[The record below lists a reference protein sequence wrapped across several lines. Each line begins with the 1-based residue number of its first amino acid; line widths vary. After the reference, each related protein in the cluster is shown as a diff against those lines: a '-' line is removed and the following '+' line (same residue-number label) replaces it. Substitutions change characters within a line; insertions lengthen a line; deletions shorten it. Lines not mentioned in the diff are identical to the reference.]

1 MRSILSFYALAFSF
15 FICIFANHPS
25 HAEISA
31 NHAQGAVR
39 IGPANDTCNAG
50 IEGAIRYHS
59 TNKNFEYCNAT
70 TWTQI
75 ASSACSLAS
84 MLDVQ
89 ITSPQDGQPLSYN
102 NATSKWVNSGCD
114 TSPNSVNFTDLTQQT
129 VSTQVSS
136 NIIQINGIGCTVDI
150 SISGTASPEYRICSD
165 NTCSAVTTNWTTA
178 VTPINSGSYI
188 QTRMTSS
195 ASGNTQF
202 NAVITVGSVSDTWSV
217 RTIGPKRVFVSSQTY
232 QGDLGGLIGA
242 DSKCQVLA
250 DAVNLGSTF
259 KAWLSDSTTSA
270 ASRFNQSALNYVMMN
285 GTTIANGWSDLT
297 DNTIDNVLNRD
308 ETNTVRSS
316 MPVWTNTT
324 TSGGVMATN
333 SSYNC
338 DNWTSNSSG
347 VDGYYGVTNWADYEW
362 TNSTYSSCSGARR
375 LYCFEQ

>member
-1 MRSILSFYALAFSF
+1 MRNSLSLYALAFSL
-15 FICIFANHPS
+15 ICIFANLPA

-39 IGPANDTCNAG
+39 IGPASDTCNSG

-75 ASSACSLAS
+75 ASSACTLAS

-102 NATSKWVNSGCD
+102 NATSKWINSGCD
-114 TSPNSVNFTDLTQQT
+114 TSPNSVSFTDLTQQT
-129 VSTQVSS
+129 VSTQVTS
-136 NIIQINGIGCTVDI
+136 NIIQINGIGCSVDA
-150 SISGTASPEYRICSD
+150 SISGTGSPQYRICSNSD
-165 NTCSAVTTNWTTA
+165 CSSVTTNWTTS
-178 VTPINSGSYI
+178 VNPINSGSYL
-188 QTRMTSS
+188 QARLTTS

-202 NAVITVGSVSDTWSV
+202 DAVITVGSISDTWSA

-232 QGDLGGLIGA
+232 DGNLGGLIGA

-259 KAWLSDSTTSA
+259 KAWLSDGTTSA
-270 ASRFNQSALNYVMMN
+270 ASRLTQSSLNYVMVN
-285 GTTIANGWSDLT
+285 GTVIANGWSDLT
-297 DNTIDNVLNRD
+297 DGTIDNVLNRD
-308 ETNTVRSS
+308 ETNTTRAAV
-316 MPVWTNTT
+316 PVWTNTST
-324 TSGGVMATN
+324 TGAIKEPLSTRNCESWTN
-333 SSYNC
+333 
-338 DNWTSNSSG
+338 NSSG
-347 VDGYYGVTNWADYEW
+347 IDAYYGMTNWADYEW
-362 TNSTYSSCSGARR
+362 TDSTYNPCNGNRR